1 MRPNRSQRLTR
12 PHSARQQEQRGEAH
26 RAGPIVSR
34 TAYHI
39 GGAAVTMYAVDAN
52 AAVQNHPEEWSF
64 TPWPVQP
71 AAPADKGS

>member
-1 MRPNRSQRLTR
+1 VSQPHRS
-12 PHSARQQEQRGEAH
+12 RQETRGEAH

-52 AAVQNHPEEWSF
+52 AAVQNHPEEWAF
-64 TPWPVQP
+64 MPWPVTSATP
-71 AAPADKGS
+71 AEKGS